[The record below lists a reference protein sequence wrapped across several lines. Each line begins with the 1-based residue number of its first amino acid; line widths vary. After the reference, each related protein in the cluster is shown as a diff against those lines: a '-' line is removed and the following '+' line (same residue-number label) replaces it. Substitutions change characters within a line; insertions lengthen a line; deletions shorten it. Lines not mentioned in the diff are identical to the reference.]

1 MTNKIDWS
9 EWYDFTRAQAP
20 SQLLV
25 QALSY
30 IDKTGK
36 VIDIGGGALKD
47 TKYLLRKGFDV
58 TVIDQSP
65 LLEKEA
71 NEIKGERLHP
81 IITSFEDF
89 QFPSDEYILASAMH
103 SLSYCDPKHFDS
115 VITNIK
121 SSLKR
126 GGIFCGDMYDSYDD
140 WSKSIPRAYQT
151 EAEARN
157 YLKDMEVLFFQEEE
171 TEKGHTKHW
180 RIFNF
185 IARK

>member
-1 MTNKIDWS
+1 MTNDWS
-9 EWYDFTRAQAP
+9 EWYDLTRAQAP

-30 IDKTGK
+30 INKTGK

-47 TKYLLRKGFDV
+47 TKYLLEKGFDV

-65 LLEKEA
+65 LLEKEVS
-71 NEIKGERLHP
+71 EIKGDRLHP

-89 QFPSDEYILASAMH
+89 EFPPDEYILASAMH
-103 SLSYCDPKHFDS
+103 SLSYCDPKHFER

-121 SSLKR
+121 SSLKS

-140 WSKSIPRAYQT
+140 WSRSIPRSYQT
-151 EAEARN
+151 EVEAKN
-157 YLKDMEVLFFQEEE
+157 YLKDMEILFFEEEE
-171 TEKGHTKHW
+171 TEEGRTKHW